1 MKSKYRTLVLVSTAL
16 MVGLTVAAC
25 APVITGRET
34 SGSNEPILA
43 GQPIGFDNSLS
54 VIGYGQASA
63 TPDLALVS
71 LGVMVTEPDVSF
83 AVSQSNSLTEAVRLA
98 MLGEGIADTDVQTS
112 NFNIWTEERYL
123 PIPPGPG
130 AIEPELQTL
139 YRVEN
144 LMKLT
149 VRDVE
154 RVGEVIQSALDSGA
168 NQVRGVSFSLDDA
181 APLELLARDEAVL
194 DAELRAQELASALGL
209 ELGRPISVSEGASGT
224 APFPVLLEKGGG
236 GPPISGGEIYVS
248 VQVNVE
254 YELIR

>member
-1 MKSKYRTLVLVSTAL
+1 

-25 APVITGRET
+25 APVITGQES
-34 SGSNEPILA
+34 SGSNEPIVM

-63 TPDLALVS
+63 APDLALVS
-71 LGVMVTEPDVSF
+71 LGVMVTEPDVSS
-83 AVSQSNSLTEAVRLA
+83 AVNQTNSLTEAVRQA
-98 MLGEGIADTDVQTS
+98 MLGKGITDADIQTS
-112 NFNIWTEERYL
+112 NFNIWSEERYL
-123 PIPPGPG
+123 PMTPGPG

-149 VRDVE
+149 VRNVAN
-154 RVGEVIQSALDSGA
+154 VGDVIQSALDSGA
-168 NQVRGVSFSLDDA
+168 NQVRGVSFSLDNTT
-181 APLELLARDEAVL
+181 PLELFARNDAVL
-194 DAELRAQELASALGL
+194 DAEQRAQELASALGL
-209 ELGRPISVSEGASGT
+209 ELGRPISVSEGAPGAS
-224 APFPVLLEKGGG
+224 PFPVLLEKGGG

>member
-1 MKSKYRTLVLVSTAL
+1 MI
-16 MVGLTVAAC
+16 GLTVAAC
-25 APVITGRET
+25 APVITGRENN
-34 SGSNEPILA
+34 GSSEPILV

-63 TPDLALVS
+63 APDLALVS

-83 AVSQSNSLTEAVRLA
+83 AVSQSNMLTEAVRQA
-98 MLGEGIADTDVQTS
+98 VLGEGIADTDIQTS

-123 PIPPGPG
+123 PIAPGPD
-130 AIEPELQTL
+130 AVEPELQTL

-168 NQVRGVSFSLDDA
+168 NQVRGVSFNLDDA
-181 APLELLARDEAVL
+181 TPLELLARDAAVL

-209 ELGRPISVSEGASGT
+209 KLGRPKSVSEGVAGAS
-224 APFPVLLEKGGG
+224 PFPVLLEKGGG